1 MRQETTYTLEIINE
15 VILDLLK
22 DNFTGSLT
30 INFHKGDISKKIE
43 KRMYEFAEA
52 RLERKIR

>member
-1 MRQETTYTLEIINE
+1 MKPEATYTLEIINE

-52 RLERKIR
+52 RLERKCR

>member
-1 MRQETTYTLEIINE
+1 MKQETTCTLQIINE

-52 RLERKIR
+52 RAYRKDR

>member
-1 MRQETTYTLEIINE
+1 MKQETNYTLQIINE

-52 RLERKIR
+52 RYDRKSR